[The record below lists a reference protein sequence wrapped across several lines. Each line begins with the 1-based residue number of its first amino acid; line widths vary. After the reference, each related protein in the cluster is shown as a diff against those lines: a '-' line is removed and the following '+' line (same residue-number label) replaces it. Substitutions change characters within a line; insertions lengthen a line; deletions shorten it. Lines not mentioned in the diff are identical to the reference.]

1 MTHGAECKVACD
13 LRVLSCEQYV
23 SLGRGTPAPFHRSP
37 PQMTLQHPFF
47 LRLIGG
53 SFAVAGSFA
62 SAADSFSP
70 DQIEF
75 FEKSVRPV
83 LAENCY
89 TCHGGHRHENGLRL
103 DLRSAVL
110 RGSDYGKVVEP
121 GNPAASKLIK
131 AINHA
136 EGVEA
141 MPKKADKLKAGD
153 IAALE
158 KWVQMGLPWP
168 EEKLAEEHEKK
179 DPMQHWAFL
188 PVKRPAGT
196 VDSMIGEK
204 LKAAGL
210 DFAPAADA
218 ATLCRRI
225 HVTLTGLQPTFEEMK
240 AFEQAAAKNAK
251 AATEALVDK
260 LLASPAYGERWGR
273 VWLDVA
279 RYADTD
285 GYQVA
290 GKNIRY
296 PYAYTY
302 RDWVVK
308 ALNDDMPYDQ
318 FLKYQL
324 AADKMVPAD
333 SHNPHLAALGY
344 LSVGDRFIS
353 NKDLQTD
360 DRIDVVSRG
369 MLGLTVGCARCH
381 DHKFDPIPAR
391 DYYALYSVFNSS
403 ELPEADAFPVIGKAA
418 KEDEAKDYDAKVADI
433 AKRELDFKKKV
444 HDEIR
449 VPERVAEYLAFAQE
463 AATIKDRNM
472 LKGRAG
478 ALKLR
483 DKVADQWGDFLKRHA
498 LKDKPHPVML
508 AWKAFAALPADQF
521 AAKAPEV
528 VKAMIQP
535 DSKLNAVPRNE
546 LAKRPAPKKFE
557 EVAALYADIFN
568 TCLAGKEPDND
579 DWKQVREILQAAPSP
594 MAVPVEQADAFFTR
608 NDLTQIVKMSN
619 ERVKLETD
627 HPGAPPRA
635 MVMLDKPKPADISI
649 FIRGNPSRRGAV
661 APRGWLT
668 MFGGESFKDGSG
680 RLELAEKIT
689 SKDNPLT
696 ARVIVNRVWTQHFGK
711 PLVGQTSDFG
721 VQTDKPI
728 QQDVLD
734 YLAATFMEDGWSL
747 KKLHQRILNS
757 RAYQQAAISSPEKN
771 VKDADND
778 LISRQ
783 SRQRL
788 DYESMRDAMLQVAG
802 DLNQAQMGGRAV
814 MLNDKQA
821 DTRRSLY
828 LLVDRYEQATV
839 PAMFDFANP
848 DNHSPMRYV
857 TTVPQQALFLMNS
870 PFMQQR
876 SKKLASATP
885 VKGSSIDSE
894 SIQALYQRVLL
905 RQANPDEVEMA
916 QRFCNDAATLGTRS
930 AAFVWRYGSGVVEKD
945 AASGKVSLAGFEPLP
960 HFGKVGQSTFR
971 WTPDKVHPSKE
982 FGHLY
987 LGAGNGHPGKDH
999 AVVMQWTSPFEKEK
1013 IRISGAIKRSSDKG
1027 NGARAWIISNKA
1039 GKIREEFIKP
1049 AGTVELN
1056 ADIQVTQDEVLSF
1069 VVESENGDTNSDSFS
1084 WAPRIERL
1092 SAEGAVT
1099 PVTRADTDFCGPDAW
1114 PVNRDKP
1121 QSPLSQLAQV
1131 LMMSNEFQFVD

>member
-1 MTHGAECKVACD
+1 MTF
-13 LRVLSCEQYV
+13 QN
-23 SLGRGTPAPFHRSP
+23 
-37 PQMTLQHPFF
+37 PFF

-62 SAADSFSP
+62 FTAAAAETFTP
-70 DQIEF
+70 EQIEF

-89 TCHGGHRHENGLRL
+89 DCHGGHRHENGLRV
-103 DLRSAVL
+103 DLRSAIL

-121 GNPAASKLIK
+121 GNAAASKLIK
-131 AINHA
+131 AINHVA
-136 EGVEA
+136 GVEA
-141 MPKKADKLKAGD
+141 MPKKAEKLKAGD

-168 EEKLAEEHEKK
+168 EEKLAAEHEKK

-188 PVKRPAGT
+188 PVQKPAGT
-196 VDSMIGEK
+196 VDGMIGEK

-225 HVTLTGLQPTFEEMK
+225 YVTLTGLQPSFDEMT
-240 AFEQAAAKNAK
+240 AFEQAAAKDAQ

-290 GKNIRY
+290 GKNTRY

-308 ALNDDMPYDQ
+308 AMNEDMPYDE

-324 AADKMVPAD
+324 AADKMVPEGKND
-333 SHNPHLAALGY
+333 PHLAALGY

-369 MLGLTVGCARCH
+369 MLGLTVSCARCH

-391 DYYALYSVFNSS
+391 DYYAMYSIFNSS
-403 ELPEADAFPVIGKAA
+403 ELPEPDAFPVIGKAA
-418 KEDEAKDYDAKVADI
+418 KEEDAKDYEAKVAEI
-433 AKRELDFKKKV
+433 GQKELDFKKKV
-444 HDEIR
+444 HEEIR

-463 AATIKDRNM
+463 AATIKDRNT
-472 LKGRAG
+472 LRGRAG

-483 DKVADQWGDFLKRHA
+483 DKVASQWSDFLKRHA

-508 AWKAFAALPADQF
+508 AWKAFAALPAEQF

-528 VKAMIQP
+528 VKAMTGP
-535 DSKLNAVPRNE
+535 GSKLNAVPRNE
-546 LAKRPAPKKFE
+546 LAKRPVPKNFD

-568 TCLAGKEPDND
+568 TCLAGTEPDNA
-579 DWKQVREILQAAPSP
+579 DWKEVRDILQTNPSP
-594 MAVPVEQADAFFTR
+594 MAVPVEQANLFFTR
-608 NDLTQIVKMSN
+608 KDLTQTVKLSN

-635 MVMLDKPKPADISI
+635 MVMLDKEKPADVGI

-680 RLELAEKIT
+680 RLEMAERIA

-696 ARVIVNRVWTQHFGK
+696 ARVMVNRVWTQHFGK

-721 VQTDKPI
+721 VQTDQPM

-734 YLAATFMEDGWSL
+734 HLAATFMEEGWSL
-747 KKLHQRILNS
+747 KKLHRRILNT
-757 RAYQQAAISSPEKN
+757 RAYQQSAVSSPEKN
-771 VKDADND
+771 TKDADND

-783 SRQRL
+783 NRQRL

-802 DLNQAQMGGRAV
+802 DLNPGQMGGRAV
-814 MLNDKQA
+814 MLADKVA

-876 SKKLASATP
+876 STKLAAATP
-885 VKGSSIDSE
+885 VKGSTIDSE
-894 SIQALYQRVLL
+894 AIRALYQRVLL
-905 RQANPDEVEMA
+905 RSPQPDEVELA
-916 QRFCNDAATLGTRS
+916 QRFCNDAEALGGRS
-930 AAFVWRYGSGVVEKD
+930 AAFVWRYGWGQVEKE
-945 AASGKVSLAGFEPLP
+945 AATGEVGLVGFEPFP
-960 HFGKVGQSTFR
+960 HFGKMGQSPHR
-971 WTPDKVHPSKE
+971 WTPDTVYPSKE
-982 FGHLY
+982 YSHLY
-987 LGAGNGHPGKDH
+987 IGAGNGHPGKKQ
-999 AVVMQWTSPFEKEK
+999 ASVMQWTSPFEQEK
-1013 IRISGAIKRSSDKG
+1013 IRISGTVKRASPKG
-1027 NGARAWIISNKA
+1027 NGVRAWIFSSRV
-1039 GKIREEFIKP
+1039 GKIREVLVKP
-1049 AGTVELN
+1049 AGAEEMNAELE
-1056 ADIQVTQDEVLSF
+1056 VTRNEVLSF
-1069 VVESENGDTNSDSFS
+1069 VVDSENGDTNSDSYS
-1084 WAPRIERL
+1084 WAPKIERIETTAGTV
-1092 SAEGAVT
+1092 S

-1121 QSPLSQLAQV
+1121 QSPLAQLAQV

>member
-1 MTHGAECKVACD
+1 MTF
-13 LRVLSCEQYV
+13 QN
-23 SLGRGTPAPFHRSP
+23 
-37 PQMTLQHPFF
+37 PFF

-62 SAADSFSP
+62 AAAAPAAGSFSP
-70 DQIEF
+70 EQIEF

-89 TCHGGHRHENGLRL
+89 DCHGGHKHENGLRV
-103 DLRSAVL
+103 DLRSAIL

-121 GNPAASKLIK
+121 GNAAASKLIK

-136 EGVEA
+136 DGVEA

-168 EEKLAEEHEKK
+168 EEKLADEHEKK

-188 PVKRPAGT
+188 PVKKPAGT
-196 VDSMIGEK
+196 VDSLIGEK
-204 LKAAGL
+204 LKEAGL

-225 HVTLTGLQPTFEEMK
+225 HVTLTGLQPTFAEMK
-240 AFEQAAAKNAK
+240 AFEQAMAKDAK
-251 AATEALVDK
+251 AATEALVDQ

-290 GKNIRY
+290 GKNTRY
-296 PYAYTY
+296 PYAYTF

-308 ALNDDMPYDQ
+308 ALNEDMPYDE

-324 AADKMVPAD
+324 AADKMVPAGSQD
-333 SHNPHLAALGY
+333 PHLAALGY

-418 KEDEAKDYDAKVADI
+418 KEEDARDYEAKVAAI
-433 AKRELDFKKKV
+433 AQKELDFKKKV

-463 AATIKDRNM
+463 AATIKDRNT

-498 LKDKPHPVML
+498 LKSKPHPVML
-508 AWKAFAALPADQF
+508 AWKEFAALPAEEF
-521 AAKAPEV
+521 AAKAPDV
-528 VKAMIQP
+528 VKAMVKP
-535 DSKLNAVPRNE
+535 DSNLNAVLRNE

-557 EVAALYADIFN
+557 DVAALYADIFN
-568 TCLAGKEPDND
+568 TCLAGTEPDNA
-579 DWKQVREILQAAPSP
+579 DWKEVRDILQTDPSP
-594 MAVPVEQADAFFTR
+594 MAVPVEQANLFFTR
-608 NDLTQIVKMSN
+608 KDLTMTVKTAN
-619 ERVKLETD
+619 ERVKLETE

-635 MVMLDKPKPADISI
+635 MVMLDKEKPADISI

-668 MFGGESFKDGSG
+668 MFGGESFSDGSG
-680 RLELAEKIT
+680 RLELAEKIA
-689 SKDNPLT
+689 SKENPLT
-696 ARVIVNRVWTQHFGK
+696 ARVMVNRVWTQHFGK

-721 VQTDKPI
+721 VQTDQPV

-734 YLAATFMEDGWSL
+734 LLAATFMEEGWSL
-747 KKLHQRILNS
+747 KKLHRRILNT
-757 RAYQQAAISSPEKN
+757 RAYQQAAVSSEEKN

-783 SRQRL
+783 NRQRL

-802 DLNQAQMGGRAV
+802 DLNLGQMGGRAV
-814 MLNDKQA
+814 MLNDKLA
-821 DTRRSLY
+821 DSRRSLY

-876 SKKLASATP
+876 SMKLAAATP
-885 VKGSSIDSE
+885 VKGSTIDSE
-894 SIQALYQRVLL
+894 AIRALYQRVLL
-905 RQANPDEVEMA
+905 RSPQPEEVELA
-916 QRFCNDAATLGTRS
+916 QRFCNDADALSNRS
-930 AAFVWRYGSGVVEKD
+930 AAFVWRYGSGVVETA
-945 AASGKVSLAGFEPLP
+945 AASGKVSLVGYAPLP
-960 HFGKVGQSTFR
+960 HFGKVGQSTHR
-971 WTPDKVHPSKE
+971 WTPETVYPSKE

-987 LGAGNGHPGKDH
+987 IGAGNGHPGKKG
-999 AVVMQWTSPFEKEK
+999 AAVMQWTSPFEKEK
-1013 IRISGAIKRSSDKG
+1013 IRISGTIKRSSPKG
-1027 NGARAWIISNKA
+1027 NGVRAWILSSRA
-1039 GKIREEFIKP
+1039 GKIREELVKP
-1049 AGTVELN
+1049 AGSVDLN
-1056 ADIQVTQDEVLSF
+1056 AEIEVTQDEVLSF
-1069 VVESENGDTNSDSFS
+1069 VVDCEEGSTDSDSYS
-1084 WAPRIERL
+1084 WAPKIERMD
-1092 SAEGAVT
+1092 ATGTVT

-1121 QSPLSQLAQV
+1121 QSPLAQLGQV